1 MNTEFEN
8 NTPEKKDQGKNIII
22 IVLVLL
28 VIISGIKLYTDYVD
42 RTKKSEE
49 ILLLSTENNDLNKRL
64 DSVTYQ
70 LDLRIQ
76 EIEKLGGDVKA
87 LEEVRDQLISERNT
101 SRQRSSTEIIALNEK
116 IKSYNSMMVEKDQEI
131 LELRAMNQQ
140 LFTEN
145 QDLKTTQAE
154 IEEEVAQLNIQK
166 EDLQAK
172 VTVASMLKAE
182 NIEIAAVNSRGKER
196 VETTKDFKNRHI
208 ERIKVSFNLADNKVA
223 EKGPRNVYVQVLA
236 PNSQPIFDVAK
247 GSGTFMMDG
256 AEQFYTVKQ
265 DVIFDNTEQMLTF
278 FYEKGSDYVSGTHEV
293 KIYVDNYEIGA
304 KSFTVK

>member
-1 MNTEFEN
+1 MNTEFEK

-22 IVLVLL
+22 IVLILL

-76 EIEKLGGDVKA
+76 EIEKLGGDVKS
-87 LEEVRDQLISERNT
+87 LEEVRDQLIAERNT
-101 SRQRSSTEIIALNEK
+101 SRQRSSSEIMALNEK
-116 IKSYNSMMVEKDQEI
+116 IKSYNGMIVEKDQEI

-154 IEEEVAQLNIQK
+154 IEEEVAQLNLQK

-172 VTVASMLKAE
+172 VTVASMLKVE
-182 NIEIAAVNSRGKER
+182 NIEIAAVNSKGKER
-196 VETTKDFKNRHI
+196 VETTKDFRNRQI
-208 ERIKVSFNLADNKVA
+208 ERIKVSFNIADNKVA
-223 EKGPRNVYVQVLA
+223 EKGPRNIYVQVLA

-247 GSGTFMMDG
+247 GSGTFMIQG
-256 AEQFYTVKQ
+256 KEQFYTVKQ
-265 DVIFDNTEQMLTF
+265 DVIFDNTEQELTF
-278 FYEKGSDYVSGTHEV
+278 FYEKGSDYVSGDHLV
-293 KIYVDNYEIGA
+293 KIFVDNYEVGS
-304 KSFTVK
+304 KTFSVK

>member
-1 MNTEFEN
+1 MNTEFEK

-42 RTKKSEE
+42 STKKSEE

-76 EIEKLGGDVKA
+76 EIEKLGGDVKS
-87 LEEVRDQLISERNT
+87 LEKVRDQLIAERNT
-101 SRQRSSTEIIALNEK
+101 SRQRSSSEIVALNEK
-116 IKSYNSMMVEKDQEI
+116 IKSYNGMIVEKDQEI

-145 QDLKTTQAE
+145 QDLKTTQAQ

-172 VTVASMLKAE
+172 VNVASRLKAE
-182 NIEIAAVNSRGKER
+182 NIEISAVNSKGKER
-196 VETTKDFKNRHI
+196 IETTKDFKNRQI
-208 ERIKVSFNLADNKVA
+208 ERIKVSFNLGDNKVA
-223 EKGPRNVYVQVLA
+223 EKGPRNIYVQVLA
-236 PNSQPIFDVAK
+236 PNAQPIFDVAK

-265 DVIFDNTEQMLTF
+265 DVIFDNTEQELTF
-278 FYEKGSDYVSGTHEV
+278 FYEKGTDYVSGTHQV
-293 KIYVDNYEIGA
+293 KIFVDNYEVG
-304 KSFTVK
+304 SRTFTVK

>member
-8 NTPEKKDQGKNIII
+8 NSTQKKDQGKNIII

-42 RTKKSEE
+42 RTKKTEE

-76 EIEKLGGDVKA
+76 EIEKLGGDVKG
-87 LEEVRDQLISERNT
+87 LEEVRDQLMSERNT
-101 SRQRSSTEIIALNEK
+101 SRQRSASEIASLNAK
-116 IKSYNSMMVEKDQEI
+116 IKNYNSMIVEKDQEI

-172 VTVASMLKAE
+172 VNVASMLKAE

-196 VETTKDFKNRHI
+196 VETTKDFKNRQI

-223 EKGPRNVYVQVLA
+223 DKGPRNIYVQVLA

-247 GSGTFMMDG
+247 GSGTFIVDG

-265 DVIFDNTEQMLTF
+265 DIIFDNTEQELTF
-278 FYEKGSDYVSGTHEV
+278 FYEKGSDYVSGNHQV
-293 KIYVDNYEIGA
+293 KIFVDNYEIGS
-304 KSFTVK
+304 KSFSVK

>member
-1 MNTEFEN
+1 MSTNFESEKN
-8 NTPEKKDQGKNIII
+8 PKKDQGKNIII

-28 VIISGIKLYTDYVD
+28 VIISGIKLYTDYID
-42 RTKKSEE
+42 RSKKTKE
-49 ILLLSTENNDLNKRL
+49 ILLLSTENNELNRRL

-87 LEEVRDQLISERNT
+87 LEEVRDQLIAERNIP
-101 SRQRSSTEIIALNEK
+101 RQRSSNEIAALNEK
-116 IKSYNSMMVEKDQEI
+116 IRSYNDLIEEKDQEI

-140 LFTEN
+140 LFAEN

-166 EDLQAK
+166 ENLQAK
-172 VTVASMLKAE
+172 VNIAAMLKAE
-182 NIEIAAVNSRGKER
+182 NINISAVNSRGKER
-196 VETTKDFKNRHI
+196 IETTKDFKNKQI
-208 ERIKVSFNLADNKVA
+208 ERIKVNFNFADNKVA
-223 EKGPRNVYVQVLA
+223 EKGPRNVYVQVIA

-256 AEQFYTVKQ
+256 VEKFYTVRQ
-265 DVIFDNTEQMLTF
+265 DIIFDNTEQELTF
-278 FYEKGSDYVSGTHEV
+278 YYEKGSDYSSGTHEV
-293 KIYVDNYEIGA
+293 RIYVDNYQIGS
-304 KSFTVK
+304 KTFSVK

>member
-8 NTPEKKDQGKNIII
+8 KTPEKKDQGKNIII

-42 RTKKSEE
+42 RTKKTEE

-76 EIEKLGGDVKA
+76 EIEKLGGDVKS

-101 SRQRSSTEIIALNEK
+101 SRQRSASEITALNEK
-116 IKSYNSMMVEKDQEI
+116 IRNYNTMMVEKDQEI

-172 VTVASMLKAE
+172 VNVASMLKAE

-196 VETTKDFKNRHI
+196 VETTKDFRNRQI

-223 EKGPRNVYVQVLA
+223 EKGPRNIYVQILA
-236 PNSQPIFDVAK
+236 PNAQPIFDVAK

-265 DVIFDNTEQMLTF
+265 DVIFDNTEQELTF
-278 FYEKGSDYVSGTHEV
+278 FYEKGSDYVSGSHQV
-293 KIYVDNYEIGA
+293 KIYVDNYEVGS
-304 KSFTVK
+304 KTFTVK

>member
-1 MNTEFEN
+1 MNTEFEKN
-8 NTPEKKDQGKNIII
+8 PPEKKDQGKNIII

-76 EIEKLGGDVKA
+76 EIEKLGGDVKS
-87 LEEVRDQLISERNT
+87 LEEVRDQLVAERNT
-101 SRQRSSTEIIALNEK
+101 SRQRSSSEIVALNEK
-116 IKSYNSMMVEKDQEI
+116 IKGYNDMIVEKDQEI

-172 VTVASMLKAE
+172 VNVASMLKAE
-182 NIEIAAVNSRGKER
+182 NIEIVAVNSKGKER
-196 VETTKDFKNRHI
+196 VETTKDFKNRQI

-223 EKGPRNVYVQVLA
+223 EKGPRNIYVQVLA
-236 PNSQPIFDVAK
+236 PNAQPIFDVAK

-265 DVIFDNTEQMLTF
+265 DVIFNNTEQELTF
-278 FYEKGSDYVSGTHEV
+278 FYEKGSDYVSGIHQV
-293 KIYVDNYEIGA
+293 KIYVDNYEVGS
-304 KSFTVK
+304 KTFTVK